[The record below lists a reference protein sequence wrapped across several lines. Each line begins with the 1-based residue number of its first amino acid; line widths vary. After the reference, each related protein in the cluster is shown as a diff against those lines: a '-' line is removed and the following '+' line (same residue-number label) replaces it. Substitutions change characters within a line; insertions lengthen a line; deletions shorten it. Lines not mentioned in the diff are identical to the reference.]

1 MNINIY
7 IKLCVR
13 VCEKKRT
20 KHFFGK
26 IKYIFYECLKLR
38 SVCILLAVLTATLFS
53 CLFVTLYA

>member
-13 VCEKKRT
+13 VCEKKN
-20 KHFFGK
+20 FFGK
-26 IKYIFYECLKLR
+26 IKYDIFYECLKLR
-38 SVCILLAVLTATLFS
+38 SVCILLAVLTAALFS